1 MFESLRSQ
9 RAGDGSVAGIRQV
22 ELTRRVPGIDYFPFE
37 AGAGCS
43 LPRKRPQC
51 ELGPACTQH
60 SPAHFAAYDH
70 PWMKPGPELVLP
82 SGSKASGRHKSCNSS
97 GGLYKP

>member
-1 MFESLRSQ
+1 MCFQLGVLALSSQDPIKPARNGMFESLRSQ

-51 ELGPACTQH
+51 ELGPAC
-60 SPAHFAAYDH
+60 AFGC
-70 PWMKPGPELVLP
+70 PG
-82 SGSKASGRHKSCNSS
+82 SS
-97 GGLYKP
+97 F